1 MESSTNGRVMR
12 QPKKDTLRDWLR
24 SSAERIEKLTA
35 ELLWWQE
42 HHEQAVADALA
53 EQGGLPRWGWLV
65 LAALAGGFAVAI
77 AEAVLA

>member
-1 MESSTNGRVMR
+1 MNEATKRTLK
-12 QPKKDTLRDWLR
+12 QPRKGVLREWLAA
-24 SSAERIEKLTA
+24 SADRIEDLSA
-35 ELLWWQE
+35 RLAWWEE